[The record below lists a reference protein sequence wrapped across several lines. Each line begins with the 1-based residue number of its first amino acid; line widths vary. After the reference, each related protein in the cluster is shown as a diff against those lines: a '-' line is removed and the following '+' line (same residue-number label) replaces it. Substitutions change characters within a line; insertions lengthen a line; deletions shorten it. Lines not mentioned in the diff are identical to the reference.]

1 MTPTLWIVGETSPL
15 HSLTAIYEM
24 TSRLSTVL
32 LGVAGVDLPAALVI
46 LLSLLIGLLMVVVFR
61 YTSDQKAIR
70 LAKDQL
76 KAHLLA
82 VRLFQDQLPVVLS
95 SYGRILRCTGRYLR
109 LAFKP
114 LLFVILPLT
123 FLIVQLDRYLGWA
136 PLPTGQAFL
145 VKVRTT
151 RPEALNEVSLLLPPG
166 MKTTAP
172 AVHVP
177 ARNEVVWRLVAEK
190 NGDYNVIIGV
200 AGQTLSKAVV
210 VSSGLSRVS
219 PIRLQGHFWE
229 RIFVSGEPALP
240 ESSPIQSVAV
250 GYPSRNIRFMGLEW
264 NWIWLFFVLSLVAG
278 FVFKSVLKIEI

>member
-1 MTPTLWIVGETSPL
+1 MAVGVKSPL

-24 TSRLSTVL
+24 SSRLYTVL

-46 LLSLLIGLLMVVVFR
+46 LLSVLIGLLMVVVFR

-76 KAHLLA
+76 KAHWLA

-114 LLFVILPLT
+114 LLFLILPLT
-123 FLIVQLDRYLGWA
+123 FLIVKLDRYLGWA
-136 PLPTGQAFL
+136 PLPPGQAFL
-145 VKVRTT
+145 VKVRTIS
-151 RPEALNEVSLLLPPG
+151 PEALNEGWLLLPSE

-190 NGDYNVIIGV
+190 NGEYNGITGV
-200 AGQTLSKAVV
+200 GGQTLSKAVV

-219 PIRLQGHFWE
+219 
-229 RIFVSGEPALP
+229 
-240 ESSPIQSVAV
+240 
-250 GYPSRNIRFMGLEW
+250 
-264 NWIWLFFVLSLVAG
+264 
-278 FVFKSVLKIEI
+278 

>member
-95 SYGRILRCTGRYLR
+95 SYGRILRCTGHYLR

-114 LLFVILPLT
+114 LLFVVLPLT

-136 PLPTGQAFL
+136 PVPSGQAFL

-151 RPEALNEVSLLLPPG
+151 GPEALNEASLLLPSE
-166 MKTTAP
+166 MKMTAP

-240 ESSPIQSVAV
+240 ESSPIQSVEV
-250 GYPSRNIRFMGLEW
+250 GYPSRNIRFMGFEW